1 MESLKGG
8 SVGTNRVSKIYMKLD
23 KVQRPFRFENF
34 VFVKARDHLIH

>member
-1 MESLKGG
+1 
-8 SVGTNRVSKIYMKLD
+8 MKLD